1 MSRKLYAAFVPLLA
15 IAAFAMVPAA
25 AQAAPHWKTC
35 LKEHGGS
42 ETKYS
47 DSECQKTET
56 AGKWEKVKITNGE
69 ANKVQVVSFGKL
81 TFTASNGVT
90 FTCKVLDAGN
100 IWNLEAAGH
109 DNIEVFF
116 NYECTSSVCTTLTT
130 EAKNLSWPTELLAGP
145 VDKIGSATKEIEI
158 TVTCNGTPATFHGI
172 LEPKLANPTEKHPL
186 QAEFTSTTGTLADG
200 TVTAK
205 VEGFDNL
212 VGFTAAETIFVE

>member
-1 MSRKLYAAFVPLLA
+1 MSRKIYAMLLPVLA
-15 IAAFAMVPAA
+15 IAAMAMTAGA
-25 AQAAPHWKTC
+25 AQAANPHWLPCKNEGASH
-35 LKEHGGS
+35 KFV
-42 ETKYS
+42 
-47 DSECQKTET
+47 DSECLLKT
-56 AGKWEKVKITNGE
+56 GGNFEKKALTNGE
-69 ANKVQVVSFGKL
+69 ANKIQVVSFGKL

-100 IWNLEAAGH
+100 IWNLEAGGR

-116 NYECTSSVCTTLTT
+116 NYECSSSVCTTLTT

-186 QAEFTSTTGTLADG
+186 QAEFTSTTGELVDG
-200 TVTAK
+200 TVKAK

-212 VGFTAAETIFVE
+212 VGFTADESIFVE